1 MKTRFLMLAL
11 GASLLAPGCGGTA
24 VSPSKSGIVRV
35 TVQATPTFAGGAD
48 TATFTARV
56 ENIGRAVVDLTFP
69 SACQVTPYFINRQT
83 GLLVTPVG
91 GGFACALAI
100 TTRTLQ
106 PGDAFSQ
113 TFTVK
118 AGTVPAAAAVVLP
131 AGDYTVYALLQ
142 DPAHPVMS
150 DQLAFSVR

>member
-1 MKTRFLMLAL
+1 LTTRFLGLGL
-11 GASLLAPGCGGTA
+11 GAALLAAGCGGPGTA
-24 VSPSKSGIVRV
+24 PSTSNLVRV

-48 TATFTARV
+48 TATLTARV

-100 TTRTLQ
+100 TTQTLQ
-106 PGDAFSQ
+106 PGEAFSQ

-118 AGTVPAAAAVVLP
+118 AGTVPLPQAIVLP
-131 AGDYTVYALLQ
+131 AGEYAIYARLE
-142 DPAHPVMS
+142 DPAHPVLS
-150 DQLAFSVR
+150 DQLTFSVR